1 MKVAKKSVFRFLR
14 YCMIATGGFF
24 LLLTILALTTVPFYA
39 RYWLGTS
46 QGCVAGEPVA
56 IVLLSGSG
64 MPSEDGLLRCY
75 YTASLAV
82 SNPRANVYIALPGDT
97 SYESGSARLMKHE
110 LIIHG
115 VSDSVIH
122 FENIGRNTRQ
132 QAMQLA
138 EMKIPGSD
146 TGTIALVTS
155 PEHMYRAILTFR
167 KAGFAH
173 VTGVPTFE
181 KSVEDNNLI
190 FNDKELRGN
199 PYYLPIGKSK
209 QLRYQFWN
217 HLRFEI
223 LVIREYFAIAYY
235 KTRAWI

>member
-1 MKVAKKSVFRFLR
+1 MKISKKSIVRFLR
-14 YCMIATGGFF
+14 YSLMAAGIFF
-24 LLLTILALTTVPFYA
+24 LLLTILALTTLPFYA

-46 QGCVAGEPVA
+46 QGCVNKAPVA

-75 YTASLAV
+75 YTATIAAET
-82 SNPRANVYIALPGDT
+82 PGANVYIALPGDT
-97 SYESGSARLMKHE
+97 TDKSGSAMLMKHE

-115 VSDSVIH
+115 VADSVIH
-122 FENIGRNTRQ
+122 FENTGRNTRQ

-138 EMKIPGSD
+138 GMKIPASD

-155 PEHMYRAILTFR
+155 PEHMYRAVLSFR
-167 KAGFAH
+167 KAGFAN
-173 VTGVPTFE
+173 VRGIPTFE
-181 KSVEDNNLI
+181 KSIEDNNLI
-190 FNDKELRGN
+190 FNDKELKGN
-199 PYYLPIGKSK
+199 PYYVPIGKSK